1 VTEHLRG
8 LKVNLTNKSVVVTG
22 GAGFIGSHLVDRL
35 IDERPGSL
43 VVVDDFSLGKERNL
57 SSAKKKYPNLKVY
70 RQDATK
76 MRQMENILRNESVD
90 VVFNL
95 AIVCLPECLVKPK
108 SGYDTNVEL
117 TSVIC
122 ELARKGYYKTLVH
135 FSSSEAYGS
144 AENIPMMES
153 HPLKP
158 TTPYGASKIASDHL
172 VLSYV
177 QTYGIEA
184 SIVRPFNAYGPRQNE
199 KTYAGV
205 IPLTINRIF
214 HNESPIIHGDGLQTR
229 DYTYVTDLADAAV
242 RICKERETRGKIL
255 NIASGK
261 ETTVK
266 DLVLKIAELMNYKK
280 PVVYEEPRPGDVRR
294 FFGSNLIARALIRY
308 KPRIDLEEG
317 LRLTIKWYSDLF
329 NQKQVRSARTESSSA
344 HA

>member
-1 VTEHLRG
+1 M
-8 LKVNLTNKSVVVTG
+8 NLINKSVVVTG

-35 IDERPGSL
+35 IDEKPGSL
-43 VVVDDFSLGKERNL
+43 VIIDDFSLGKEKNL
-57 SSAKKKYPNLKVY
+57 ASAKRKYPNLKVY
-70 RQDATK
+70 KQNATR
-76 MRQMENILRNESVD
+76 MRQMEEILRKESTD

-95 AIVCLPECLVKPK
+95 AIEPLPKSLVDPK

-122 ELARKGYYKTLVH
+122 ELARKEFFQTLVH
-135 FSSSEAYGS
+135 FSSSEAYGN
-144 AENIPMMES
+144 AENIPMMEN

-177 QTYGIEA
+177 QTFDIEA

-199 KTYAGV
+199 GSYAGV
-205 IPLTINRIF
+205 IPITIKRVF
-214 HNESPIIHGDGLQTR
+214 QRKSPIIYGDGLQTR

-242 RICKERETRGKIL
+242 KICKEEETRGRVL
-255 NIASGK
+255 NIASGQ
-261 ETTVK
+261 ETTIT
-266 DLVLKIAELMNYKK
+266 DLVTKIAELMNSEK
-280 PVVYEEPRPGDVRR
+280 PVTYEGTRPGDVRR
-294 FFGSNLIARALIRY
+294 FFGCNLIARALIGY

-329 NQKQVRSARTESSSA
+329 DQKKWRHRVREGRKDERA
-344 HA
+344 